1 MKLELFIL
9 AVTIFFVANAYYDG
23 KLLDI
28 IKKWKKFYQIAFF
41 AFAGLCI
48 YLMLKKNPHHIH
60 DLCKNANSYVKF
72 MPIDRNT
79 QNIMMP
85 LIDFTKSTMQTTQ
98 MQNRGLSDI
107 YNGNI
112 NNNYGNRYNNLTS
125 NQQRVL
131 TSGKANGGGGGGTNK
146 SKTKRSVSETKKKY
160 VASEQGWHCKH
171 CQTQLPAWFE
181 VDHVIKLE
189 YGGSNGIDNLE
200 ALCRD
205 CHGKKTAL
213 ENL

>member
-1 MKLELFIL
+1 MKLEIFIL
-9 AVTIFFVANAYYDG
+9 AVTIFFITNAYYDG

-60 DLCKNANSYVKF
+60 DLCKNANQYVKF

-85 LIDFTKSTMQTTQ
+85 LIDLTKSSMQTYQ
-98 MQNRGLSDI
+98 MQNRNLTDLN
-107 YNGNI
+107 NGNI
-112 NNNYGNRYNNLTS
+112 NNNYGNRYNNLTT

-131 TSGKANGGGGGGTNK
+131 TSGKVGGN

-160 VASEQGWHCKH
+160 VASEQNWSCKH
-171 CQTQLPAWFE
+171 CKCKLPAWFE

-189 YGGSNGIDNLE
+189 YGGSNSIDNLE

>member
-1 MKLELFIL
+1 MKLEIFIL
-9 AVTIFFVANAYYDG
+9 AVTIFFIANAYYDG

-60 DLCKNANSYVKF
+60 DLCKNANQYVKF

-85 LIDFTKSTMQTTQ
+85 LIDLTKSSMQTNQ
-98 MQNRGLSDI
+98 MQNRGLTDLN
-107 YNGNI
+107 NGNI
-112 NNNYGNRYNNLTS
+112 NNIYGNRYNNLTT
-125 NQQRVL
+125 NQQRIL
-131 TSGKANGGGGGGTNK
+131 SSGKGKAIGN

-160 VASEQGWHCKH
+160 VASEQGWKCKH
-171 CQTQLPAWFE
+171 CQRQLPAWFE

-189 YGGSNGIDNLE
+189 YGGSNSIDNLE

>member
-1 MKLELFIL
+1 MKLEIFIL
-9 AVTIFFVANAYYDG
+9 AVTIFFIANAYYDG

-48 YLMLKKNPHHIH
+48 YLMLKKNPHHIQ
-60 DLCKNANSYVKF
+60 DLCKNANQYVKF

-85 LIDFTKSTMQTTQ
+85 LIDLTKSSMQTNQ
-98 MQNRGLSDI
+98 MQNRSLADLN
-107 YNGNI
+107 NGNI
-112 NNNYGNRYNNLTS
+112 NNIYGNRYNDLTT

-131 TSGKANGGGGGGTNK
+131 SSGKRAGNT
-146 SKTKRSVSETKKKY
+146 KTKRSVSETKKKY
-160 VASEQGWHCKH
+160 VASEQGWCCKH
-171 CQTQLPAWFE
+171 CQRQLPAWFE
-181 VDHVIKLE
+181 VDHVVKLE
-189 YGGSNGIDNLE
+189 YGGSNSIDNLE